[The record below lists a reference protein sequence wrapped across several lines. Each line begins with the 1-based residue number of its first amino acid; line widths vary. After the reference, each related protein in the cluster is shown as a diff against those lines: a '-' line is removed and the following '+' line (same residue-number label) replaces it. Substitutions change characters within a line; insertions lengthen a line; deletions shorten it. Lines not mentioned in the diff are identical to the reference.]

1 MEKHIQIFL
10 HKISYLSITIA
21 TLTLILV
28 FFFQPLPETCINPNP
43 NHPKSSCSAAHR
55 RTTTVGTKNHRLWST
70 NSWTK
75 HVNSFSTLFTHLQT
89 LKLINNHTQTLIL
102 SAGGGQAVMALKQI
116 GLVDVVGVELVDS
129 PPLVSRGD
137 PHNLP
142 FFDTV
147 FDLGFSVN
155 LDQALF
161 PARYVRELER
171 VVRVGGVVVVCVEEC
186 GESGVREVLRLFGRS
201 EVVRVGNVTVVGS
214 KMTMIVTRRT
224 ISVCLRLCLV
234 MRFHRFQLLTMMPLN
249 YP

>member
-70 NSWTK
+70 NTWTK

-116 GLVDVVGVELVDS
+116 GLVDV
-129 PPLVSRGD
+129 
-137 PHNLP
+137 
-142 FFDTV
+142 
-147 FDLGFSVN
+147 
-155 LDQALF
+155 ALF

-186 GESGVREVLRLFGRS
+186 GESGVREVLRLFRRS

-224 ISVCLRLCLV
+224 ISV
-234 MRFHRFQLLTMMPLN
+234 
-249 YP
+249 

>member
-21 TLTLILV
+21 TLTLILI
-28 FFFQPLPETCINPNP
+28 FFFPPPPETCINPNP

-70 NSWTK
+70 NTWTK

-129 PPLVSRGD
+129 PPL
-137 PHNLP
+137 
-142 FFDTV
+142 
-147 FDLGFSVN
+147 
-155 LDQALF
+155 ALF

-224 ISVCLRLCLV
+224 ISV
-234 MRFHRFQLLTMMPLN
+234 
-249 YP
+249 